1 MYAASKAEIAAKIE
15 GLRDFSKLKS
25 GGKKV
30 KRIGLL
36 FSTADIAIE
45 LSPDRC
51 EDIADIVYHDYTFT
65 DGCGLISKQLARE
78 VARKKHIVHRNMR
91 YLPSVFQIRY
101 RGYKGV
107 LTLHPALLGKVQV
120 QFRDSMKKFGDVK
133 DHSFAV
139 AEYSKPYNFGYLN
152 DEIILLLHA
161 LGISSDTLLRKQTG
175 YLNFLKNVSL
185 CEPRTSFMFLCY
197 QGEMELAER
206 LLLEGPDSVRSTCGR
221 LVRAEYTKMLNKR
234 EEQRCRI
241 MIPKSRLLFGICDPF
256 GKLKAGTCFVRIT
269 DDCDGVAKTI
279 IGTEVLCTRHPTLQF
294 KVVDC
299 PELTHL
305 VDCIVFPTCGERPS
319 ADLMSGGDL
328 DGDKFFVTWDPDI
341 IPRRLAPAAE
351 YPGVKEKAHFGMIA
365 GDDQA
370 EFFAKSNNT
379 SLGRVKNLYL
389 KWARIKG
396 PLSEECQQL
405 NRLFSQCVDGNRIRV
420 PQALEDPSEASTET
434 HPFILDILH
443 ASARA
448 IIDIALEKDFD
459 YEEDTYGVVD
469 LLAHRNELAM
479 SESELIQLVL
489 RACVKEGCNFS
500 EYAPHFNYAVSTSSC
515 ERHAKPHHERS
526 ATVRVAYAR

>member
-1 MYAASKAEIAAKIE
+1 
-15 GLRDFSKLKS
+15 
-25 GGKKV
+25 
-30 KRIGLL
+30 
-36 FSTADIAIE
+36 
-45 LSPDRC
+45 
-51 EDIADIVYHDYTFT
+51 
-65 DGCGLISKQLARE
+65 
-78 VARKKHIVHRNMR
+78 
-91 YLPSVFQIRY
+91 
-101 RGYKGV
+101 
-107 LTLHPALLGKVQV
+107 
-120 QFRDSMKKFGDVK
+120 
-133 DHSFAV
+133 
-139 AEYSKPYNFGYLN
+139 
-152 DEIILLLHA
+152 
-161 LGISSDTLLRKQTG
+161 
-175 YLNFLKNVSL
+175 
-185 CEPRTSFMFLCY
+185 
-197 QGEMELAER
+197 
-206 LLLEGPDSVRSTCGR
+206 
-221 LVRAEYTKMLNKR
+221 
-234 EEQRCRI
+234 
-241 MIPKSRLLFGICDPF
+241 
-256 GKLKAGTCFVRIT
+256 
-269 DDCDGVAKTI
+269 
-279 IGTEVLCTRHPTLQF
+279 
-294 KVVDC
+294 
-299 PELTHL
+299 
-305 VDCIVFPTCGERPS
+305 
-319 ADLMSGGDL
+319 
-328 DGDKFFVTWDPDI
+328 
-341 IPRRLAPAAE
+341 
-351 YPGVKEKAHFGMIA
+351 MIA